1 MLIASI
7 QNKATKKD
15 KDMSDIS
22 QDNKNKIPEAEAQEM
37 MRSLLHKEGT
47 WVEWGQ
53 ICHKLQKAGYSSQQI
68 FEDTGFQNSQQNMV
82 IVASQVYDNLVQH
95 GVAPEVLEYYQG
107 PRSDVLHEFRLLN
120 QKQRVEASLLAYDK
134 RLNIDGA
141 HIVTKAMRD
150 VSRMSQ
156 LPESFTNHPGDWV
169 AYLSWKRAQSQKDLQ
184 QRSRLIA
191 QGLKF
196 AHSASARSAIEKL
209 LSDFSV
215 VKAVSEPLLPLYRL
229 ETEDELPRIVPLAG
243 SYPLSSQEIAT
254 VNEVENQQPF
264 GNITAK
270 DGSYVPIP
278 GWQVVLKAQD
288 PIAYFCS
295 SDRLPKSL
303 SGRVEEVLIMLDRAN
318 TTWDVNSYFVV
329 EIDGKL
335 EVHWFETEPTEKIV
349 GQLALILRPKK
360 ILDEGN
366 LTQPWQMDD

>member
-1 MLIASI
+1 MSSI
-7 QNKATKKD
+7 PQDSKD
-15 KDMSDIS
+15 KIS
-22 QDNKNKIPEAEAQEM
+22 EAEAQEM
-37 MRSLLHKEGT
+37 LRSLLHKEGT

-53 ICHKLQKAGYSSQQI
+53 TCQKLQKAGYSTQQI

-82 IVASQVYDNLVQH
+82 IVASQVYNNLVRD
-95 GVAPEVLEYYQG
+95 GVAPEALEYFKG

-120 QKQRVEASLLAYDK
+120 QEQRVEAANLAYEK
-134 RLNIDGA
+134 QLNIDGA
-141 HIVTKAMRD
+141 HLVTKAMRD

-196 AHSASARSAIEKL
+196 AHSASAREAIEKL
-209 LSDFSV
+209 LSDFNI

-243 SYPLSSQEIAT
+243 SYPLSSHEIAK
-254 VNEVENQQPF
+254 VNQIKNQQPF
-264 GNITAK
+264 GNITSK
-270 DGSYVPIP
+270 DGSYVPVP
-278 GWQVVLKAQD
+278 GWQVALKAKD
-288 PIAYFCS
+288 PIAYFCP

-318 TTWDVNSYFVV
+318 TTWNVNSYFVV
-329 EIDGKL
+329 ETDGKL
-335 EVHWFETEPTEKIV
+335 EIHWFETEPTDKIV
-349 GQLALILRPKK
+349 GQLVLILRPKR